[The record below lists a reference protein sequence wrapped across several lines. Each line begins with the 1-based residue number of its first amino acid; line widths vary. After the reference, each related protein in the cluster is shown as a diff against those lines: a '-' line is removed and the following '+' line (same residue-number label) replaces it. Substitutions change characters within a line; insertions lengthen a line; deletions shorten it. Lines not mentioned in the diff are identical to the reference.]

1 MVLKSSHKKI
11 ITLGLIQTQ
20 VGPDV
25 AKNLTHTT
33 GLIIKAAK
41 QGAQIVCL
49 PELFLSPYF
58 CQGPKNKQFFNLA
71 ETIPGPTTEV
81 LGKIAKQYRLVIICS
96 LYEKTQKKE
105 YYNSV
110 AVIGTQGEIIGT
122 YRKMHIPTLPVGYYS
137 ENYYFKKGQEGFKIF
152 KTPYGTIGTLI
163 CYDQWFPEGARILA
177 TQGAQIIFYPTAIG
191 WPTDNPKWKKQ
202 AEHQAWQITQR
213 SHGIDNNIFI
223 ASVNRIGREKDI
235 RFWGSSFVSDPFGR
249 IICQAPVDKEELLI
263 ADIDYSVTD
272 NMREEWPFLQERR
285 IKTEN
290 AQTT

>member
-1 MVLKSSHKKI
+1 MNILPKDFVDEATAKSQM
-11 ITLGLIQTQ
+11 TPLIK
-20 VGPDV
+20 GY
-25 AKNLTHTT
+25 LR
-33 GLIIKAAK
+33 L
-41 QGAQIVCL
+41 GAQFGKGVFIDKPFKIGDTIKTSSFEGAVQEVGFRSTRIKTADESIVYISNAR
-49 PELFLSPYF
+49 LSEMTID
-58 CQGPKNKQFFNLA
+58 NK
-71 ETIPGPTTEV
+71 
-81 LGKIAKQYRLVIICS
+81 
-96 LYEKTQKKE
+96 
-105 YYNSV
+105 
-110 AVIGTQGEIIGT
+110 
-122 YRKMHIPTLPVGYYS
+122 
-137 ENYYFKKGQEGFKIF
+137 GFKIF

-177 TQGAQIIFYPTAIG
+177 AQGAQIIFYPTAIG